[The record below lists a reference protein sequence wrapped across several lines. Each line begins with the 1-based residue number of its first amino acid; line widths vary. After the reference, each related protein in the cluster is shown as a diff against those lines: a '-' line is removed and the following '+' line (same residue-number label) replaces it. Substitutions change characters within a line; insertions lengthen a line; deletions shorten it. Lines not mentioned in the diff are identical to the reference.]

1 MPPPTRP
8 DLSEIHFSIR
18 ELATQLNNLQ
28 RDNEKLIN
36 DRFSTLMKQ
45 VEKNEVLIRE
55 TEDRLQLLPGEL
67 EKVLRDLIAREFS
80 QERSLEMARKIL
92 DGLRQGMHL
101 FLGGTLSRPNPQQP
115 PADSGIVPA
124 SAFPARPPNPYTLA
138 AKKEEDAEGEIEP
151 STPLPTQKKRDITA
165 SFSVDKSGKIDI
177 TVDKNSRI
185 AFYGGIVA
193 AVAALGW
200 LAQLIYNVVHK

>member
-1 MPPPTRP
+1 MPPGRP
-8 DLSEIHFSIR
+8 DLAELQFSIR

-36 DRFSTLMKQ
+36 DRFATLMKQ
-45 VEKNEVLIRE
+45 AEKNEVLIRE
-55 TEDRLQLLPGEL
+55 IEQRLQLLPTDL

-101 FLGGTLSRPNPQQP
+101 FLGGTLSRPTQQQP

-124 SAFPARPPNPYTLA
+124 SAFPPRPPNPYTLA
-138 AKKEEDAEGEIEP
+138 AKKEEEAMEGEVEP
-151 STPLPTQKKRDITA
+151 STPVPQKKRDITA

-185 AFYGGIVA
+185 AFYSAIVG
-193 AVAALGW
+193 AVVALGW
-200 LAQLIYNVVHK
+200 IAQLIYNVVHK